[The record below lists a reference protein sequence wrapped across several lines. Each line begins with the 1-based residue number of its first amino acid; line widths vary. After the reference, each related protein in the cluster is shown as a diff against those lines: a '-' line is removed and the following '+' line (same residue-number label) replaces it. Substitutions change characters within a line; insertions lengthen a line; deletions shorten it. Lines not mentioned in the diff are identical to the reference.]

1 LDDPFGLFV
10 ADLDEFVSKVAAL
23 PLGDHRYGLPLT
35 QSLFNWIQ
43 DLEMALENAGRDDRR
58 PEADTNAAAGD
69 LFNRAGFAL
78 VAVDARGTGAPFGA
92 REIKRLR

>member
-1 LDDPFGLFV
+1 VKLSWATIDRFCQEE
-10 ADLDEFVSKVAAL
+10 ADTKEDVRRE
-23 PLGDHRYGLPLT
+23 
-35 QSLFNWIQ
+35 
-43 DLEMALENAGRDDRR
+43 LERTGRDDRR

-78 VAVDARGTGAPFGA
+78 AAVDARGTGASFGA